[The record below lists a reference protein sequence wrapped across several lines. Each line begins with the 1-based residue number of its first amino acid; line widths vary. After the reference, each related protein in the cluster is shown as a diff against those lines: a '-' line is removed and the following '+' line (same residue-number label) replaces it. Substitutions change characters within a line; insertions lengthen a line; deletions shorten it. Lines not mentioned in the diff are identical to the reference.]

1 MLKTNETK
9 RYNRNQRKGGT
20 PMTMDL
26 NERIFYYFNE
36 LTKIP
41 HGSRNEKQL
50 SDWLV
55 QFAKDHGLRWID
67 VYKRQAV
74 DSGQDEPGADDDG
87 IRDRRHHD

>member
-1 MLKTNETK
+1 
-9 RYNRNQRKGGT
+9 
-20 PMTMDL
+20 MTMDL

-55 QFAKDHGLRWID
+55 QFAKDHGLRWI
-67 VYKRQAV
+67 
-74 DSGQDEPGADDDG
+74 QDEMNNVIIYKAGTAG
-87 IRDRRHHD
+87 LEKVQQEVSTMILTRIVME